1 MAVRS
6 APNDVN
12 LKETPTCPKC
22 GQLAW
27 ETGTKYGIRAECCG
41 LWSWNRAPLAD
52 AATHKLRQQVNA
64 MIGDLGVS
72 NNTFTVLGEMTKRAG
87 WSRPIRIGEMNEVT
101 ARKALTAL
109 EDIVMDIMAGNDP
122 LKGKR

>member
-1 MAVRS
+1 MRS

-27 ETGTKYGIRAECCG
+27 ETGTKWGIRAECCG

-52 AATHKLRQQVNA
+52 AATHKLRAQVHS
-64 MIGDLGVS
+64 MMTDLRVGPDRWGV
-72 NNTFTVLGEMTKRAG
+72 LEEMTKRAG
-87 WSRPIRIGEMNEVT
+87 WSRPIKISEMNEVT

>member
-6 APNDVN
+6 APNDAN

-27 ETGTKYGIRAECCG
+27 ETGTKWGIRAECCG

-52 AATHKLRQQVNA
+52 AATHKLRAQVHS
-64 MIGDLGVS
+64 MMTDLRAGPGWGV
-72 NNTFTVLGEMTKRAG
+72 LEEMTKTQIVQFGRL
-87 WSRPIRIGEMNEVT
+87 NE
-101 ARKALTAL
+101 LT
-109 EDIVMDIMAGNDP
+109 NFT
-122 LKGKR
+122 KK

>member
-1 MAVRS
+1 MRS
-6 APNDVN
+6 VKNYAD

-22 GQLAW
+22 GQFAW
-27 ETGTKYGIRAECCG
+27 ETVTKYGIRAECCG
-41 LWSWNRAPLAD
+41 LWSWSRAPLAD
-52 AATHKLRQQVNA
+52 AATHKLRAKVHS
-64 MIGDLGVS
+64 MMTDLRAGPGCGV
-72 NNTFTVLGEMTKRAG
+72 LEEMTKRAG
-87 WSRPIRIGEMNEVT
+87 WSKPIKISEMNEVT

>member
-1 MAVRS
+1 MRS

-52 AATHKLRQQVNA
+52 AATHELRQQVNA

-72 NNTFTVLGEMTKRAG
+72 NNTFTVLKEMTKRAG
-87 WSRPIRIGEMNEVT
+87 WSRPIKIGEMNEVT

>member
-6 APNDVN
+6 VLNDAN

-27 ETGTKYGIRAECCG
+27 ETGTKWGIRAECCG

-52 AATHKLRQQVNA
+52 AATHKLRAQVHS
-64 MIGDLGVS
+64 MMTDLRVRPGWGV
-72 NNTFTVLGEMTKRAG
+72 LEEMTKRAG
-87 WSRPIRIGEMNEVT
+87 WSKPIKISEMNEVT
-101 ARKALTAL
+101 ARKALAAL
-109 EDIVMDIMAGNDP
+109 EDMVMDIMSGQTFT
-122 LKGKR
+122 KGKR